1 MTKYYFATWR
11 ETRREAVNRFG
22 RLGYVVYDCAGVL
35 EVEDGKKTGKV
46 WYSPTKSRGADI
58 RLSTLAS
65 IRELN
70 SKPRANSRVWK
81 DCNDGEQVETTCQFA
96 RASEMRRYGRKR
108 Y

>member
-1 MTKYYFATWR
+1 MTKYYFVTWR

-46 WYSPTKSRGADI
+46 WYSPTKARGADI
-58 RLSTLAS
+58 RLSTLVTM
-65 IRELN
+65 RELN
-70 SKPRANSRVWK
+70 SKPRINSRVWK
-81 DCNDGEQVETTCQFA
+81 ECHDGEKIETSCVSA
-96 RASEMRRYGRKR
+96 RASEARRYGRKR